1 MGERGVFV
9 GEIES
14 TRFGM
19 IPEMPRVMRI
29 KFSTISRFCGIW
41 DDGFAVLDQS
51 KVLREYIIE
60 KCVAMCQLGFAS
72 RLGSSG

>member
-9 GEIES
+9 GEKES

-29 KFSTISRFCGIW
+29 KFY
-41 DDGFAVLDQS
+41 Q
-51 KVLREYIIE
+51 
-60 KCVAMCQLGFAS
+60 Q
-72 RLGSSG
+72 